1 MNASDRM
8 LVGQFIERDS
18 AVHRLDPRIKIIGL
32 LLLMIVIMMMDSRS
46 GYAAATVV
54 VLIIL
59 LLSKIPLGFYFRGLL
74 PLLPVLI
81 LTLLYHTTLG
91 KGQTL
96 LVSYGFLHITVE
108 GILEGVRIVWRILL
122 MILAASALTGTTRP
136 LVLAQGLE
144 TLLKPLSK
152 LRVPVEQFSLMI
164 VIAIRFIPTILE
176 EIQRIRLARRARG
189 FEPSNRNPFSRLT
202 EFIPILVPLL
212 VSTAR
217 RADNLTFAIEARAYG
232 DGRGRTIFRPL
243 RLTKPDLAAGCLI
256 LLSIA
261 ILLVID
267 LHLSNTRI

>member
-1 MNASDRM
+1 MNTSNAV

-18 AVHRLDPRIKIIGL
+18 ALHRLDPRIKIIGL
-32 LLLMIVIMMMDSRS
+32 LMLMIVIMMLDSRS
-46 GYAAATVV
+46 GYTAATVV

-59 LLSKIPLGFYFRGLL
+59 FLSKIPLGFYFRGLL

-81 LTLLYHTTLG
+81 LTLLYHTIWG
-91 KGQTL
+91 KGPTIL
-96 LVSYGFLHITVE
+96 ASYGFLQITVE
-108 GILEGVRIVWRILL
+108 GIEEGIRIVWRILL
-122 MILAASALTGTTRP
+122 MILPASALTGTTRP
-136 LVLAQGLE
+136 LILAQGLE

-152 LRVPVEQFSLMI
+152 LRVPVEQFSLMV

-217 RADNLTFAIEARAYG
+217 RADNLTLAIEARAYG
-232 DGRGRTIFRPL
+232 DGRDRTTFRPL
-243 RLTKPDLAAGCLI
+243 RLTKPDLIAGCLM

-261 ILLVID
+261 VLFVID
-267 LHLSNTRI
+267 SYLSNTHI